1 MKNKHSLFVTTDS
14 CTNAVNNGS
23 APHSGK
29 RHLRNLIKMALVG
42 SVLSSASAFAVLL
55 DHGPSN
61 PIVNYPDWYRDTNGL
76 AIGLCQSVTAFCF
89 PLTPDPAGFP
99 GNVGPE
105 IFYNMVEFKGSAGTA
120 TATGTDFEY
129 RYMGALEASYIP
141 GPVPT
146 HGTEAVFA
154 RIRITFN
161 FNDINKNGTYVVTH
175 PFGVH
180 TFPNVQA
187 TTKTNLIGAQAA
199 NFFTVDVPLGTPMDF
214 DTSLTGPIGPF
225 IQWDTGLPLI
235 SGTEEFVG
243 DPTVL
248 HTFKG
253 SPFNTNF
260 LRIQGPVGSK
270 LDGVNDFI
278 LVNLGS
284 VVGQKWT
291 QPIPQP
297 LRVDSAYFTRSNVVG
312 NAVDVW
318 ATSSAN
324 QTLVATGNGIPA
336 PGIALKPDGVIPG
349 KYHGRVVYS
358 SALPVP
364 PQITVTDN
372 TSVPVI
378 SVTAPVKDVVE
389 IVQASFNTA
398 SRVITVEA
406 RSDDTIV
413 NPQLSVQG
421 VPGIPTA
428 ATVVPAITGV
438 MTVAQCTA
446 AAITVANPAD
456 VCFTYTLPPAIEA
469 PEKISV
475 VSAEAGG
482 HADEYLQISG
492 APENPLNPPVAT
504 DIPVPGFSVTSSGV
518 SNLVPN
524 LPLDAQI
531 IQQPVNGVVS
541 LLNGQWIFTAN
552 AGIAAGGITDAFKFV
567 RQAANGAPVSNVAT
581 ANLSIGFTSTGPT
594 LANDQFAGRT
604 TVARL
609 FNVLAND
616 KPASA
621 NLADQIAT
629 VSPVVIAT
637 APTKGNA
644 RVNVDGTITYTATT
658 GSAAGTVDTFTYT
671 VKNAAG
677 KASTTPATVTVTNFN
692 ANEAVAVIK
701 SDYLVNR
708 GVWTVTGSTN
718 WFAPTLTTT
727 IATCWTGSATA
738 PTTATT
744 IGTATVDATGKF
756 QIIPVG
762 TAPIPTAAGPMR
774 CITSNNGNGGLPAAG
789 TIAIK

>member
-1 MKNKHSLFVTTDS
+1 MKNEHSLFVTTDS
-14 CTNAVNNGS
+14 CTNVVNNGS

-29 RHLRNLIKMALVG
+29 RHLRNLIKLALVG
-42 SVLSSASAFAVLL
+42 SVLSSASAFAILL

-61 PIVNYPDWYRDTNGL
+61 PIVTYPDWYRDTNGL
-76 AIGLCQSVTAFCF
+76 AIGLCQSTTAFCF
-89 PLTPDPAGFP
+89 PLVPDAAGFP

-105 IFYNMVEFKGSAGTA
+105 IFYNMVEFKGTAGTA
-120 TATGTDFEY
+120 TATNTDFEY

-235 SGTEEFVG
+235 SGTEQFVG

-278 LVNLGS
+278 QVNLGS
-284 VVGQKWT
+284 VLGQKWT

-297 LRVDSAYFTRSNVVG
+297 LRVDSAYFTRSNAVG

-364 PQITVTDN
+364 PEITVTDS

-378 SVTAPVKDVVE
+378 SVLAPVKDVVE
-389 IVQASFNTA
+389 IVQASFNTNT
-398 SRVITVEA
+398 RKITVEA
-406 RSDDTIV
+406 RSDDEIT

-421 VPGIPTA
+421 VPGVPTA
-428 ATVVPAITGV
+428 ATVAPAITGV
-438 MTVAQCTA
+438 LTAAQCTA
-446 AAITVANPAD
+446 AGITVANPVN

-469 PEKISV
+469 PEKVSV
-475 VSAEAGG
+475 VSAKAGG
-482 HADEYLQISG
+482 HADEYLQIAG
-492 APENPLNPPVAT
+492 TPENAANPPVAT
-504 DIPVPGFSVTSSGV
+504 DIPAPGFSVTSSGATD
-518 SNLVPN
+518 LIPN

-567 RQAANGAPVSNVAT
+567 TQAANSAPVSNVAT
-581 ANLSIGFTSTGPT
+581 GNLSIGFTSTAPN
-594 LANDQFAGRT
+594 AAADQFAGRT
-604 TVARL
+604 TVART

-616 KPASA
+616 TPAST
-621 NLADQIAT
+621 NPADQIALGT
-629 VSPVVIAT
+629 VAIVT

-644 RVNVDGTITYTATT
+644 TANANGTISYTATS
-658 GSAAGTVDTFTYT
+658 GSVAPGIVDTFTYT

-677 KASTTPATVTVTNFN
+677 KTSTPATVTVTNFN
-692 ANEAVAVIK
+692 ANEAVAIIK
-701 SDYLVNR
+701 SDYVVNR
-708 GVWTVTGSTN
+708 GVWTATGSTN

-727 IATCWTGSATA
+727 IATCWTGTAAA

-744 IGTATVDATGKF
+744 IGTATVDVTGKF

-762 TAPIPTAAGPMR
+762 TAPIPTAAGPLR
-774 CITSNNGNGGLPAAG
+774 CITSNNGTNGGFPAAG
-789 TIAIK
+789 TIGIK

>member
-23 APHSGK
+23 APRSGK

-55 DHGPSN
+55 DHGPNN
-61 PIVNYPDWYRDTNGL
+61 PIVTYPDWYRDTNGL
-76 AIGLCQSVTAFCF
+76 AIGLCQSVTQFCF
-89 PLTPDPAGFP
+89 PLTPSTTGFP

-105 IFYNMVEFKGSAGTA
+105 IFYNMVEFKGTAGTA

-225 IQWDTGLPLI
+225 IQWDTGLPLTA
-235 SGTEEFVG
+235 GTEQFVG

-260 LRIQGPVGSK
+260 LRIQGPRGSN
-270 LDGVNDFI
+270 LDGLGNDFI
-278 LVNLGS
+278 QVNLGS
-284 VVGQKWT
+284 VLGQKWT

-297 LRVDSAYFTRSNVVG
+297 LNIDSAYFTRSSVAG

-318 ATSSAN
+318 ATSSPN

-372 TSVPVI
+372 TSIPVV

-389 IVQASFNTA
+389 IVQASFDTT
-398 SRVITVEA
+398 SRKVIVEA
-406 RSDDTIV
+406 RSDDTLG
-413 NPQLSVQG
+413 NPQLPELSVQG
-421 VPGIPTA
+421 VPGVPTA
-428 ATVVPAITGV
+428 VGVAPAISGV
-438 MTVAQCTA
+438 MTPAQCTA
-446 AAITVANPAD
+446 AGIAVTNPAD
-456 VCFTYTLPPAIEA
+456 VCFTYTLPPAIEV
-469 PEKISV
+469 PEKVSV
-475 VSAEAGG
+475 VSTESGG
-482 HADEYLQISG
+482 HADEYLQIVG
-492 APENPLNPPVAT
+492 TPENAPNPPVAT
-504 DIPVPGFSVTSSGV
+504 DIPAPGFSVTSSGV
-518 SNLVPN
+518 TNLVPN
-524 LPLDAQI
+524 LPLDGLV
-531 IQQPVNGVVS
+531 IQQPANGIVS

-552 AGIAAGGITDAFKFV
+552 AGIAAGGITDAFTFV
-567 RQAANGAPVSNVAT
+567 RQAANSAPVSNVAT
-581 ANLSIGFTSTGPT
+581 ANLSIGFTSTAPNV
-594 LANDQFAGRT
+594 AADQFAGRT
-604 TVARL
+604 TVARS

-616 KPASA
+616 TPAST
-621 NLADQIAT
+621 NPADQIAPST
-629 VSPVVIAT
+629 LAIAT
-637 APTKGNA
+637 APTRGNA
-644 RVNVDGTITYTATT
+644 TVSAGVINYTATT

-677 KASTTPATVTVTNFN
+677 KTSTPATVTVTNFN
-692 ANEAVAVIK
+692 ANETVAVIK
-701 SDYLVNR
+701 SDYVQKR

-718 WFAPTLTTT
+718 WFGPSLTTVT
-727 IATCWTGSATA
+727 TTCWTGTALA

-744 IGTATVDATGKF
+744 IGSATVDPTGNF

-774 CITSNNGNGGLPAAG
+774 CQTSNGGVAAG
-789 TIAIK
+789 IIAPR